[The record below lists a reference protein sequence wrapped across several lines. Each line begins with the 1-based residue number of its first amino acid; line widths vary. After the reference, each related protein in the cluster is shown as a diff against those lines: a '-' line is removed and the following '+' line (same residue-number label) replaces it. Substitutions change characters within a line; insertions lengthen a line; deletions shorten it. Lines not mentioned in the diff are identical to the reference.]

1 MALESIEQMGLFYHG
16 IVTAV
21 PGANQFTIPALAGLG
36 AGKLSDATAPYQAFV
51 LRQAGGAGAAPQ
63 GEIQDIT
70 GYVTGTGVFTT
81 NAFTVAVGIGDEVL
95 ILHPSLAGTIGV
107 LAAVGDPADLP
118 EYTITAIDS
127 LMSYLKAVHGAKI
140 VATGVADAGSDF
152 DSLVDA
158 ARLEA
163 NNYWDGL
170 TLLMLTGN
178 NAGITRP
185 ISEYMLGV
193 SIDVRP
199 AYPAAIAAGDV
210 YVILSDYHAS
220 IRSLFVMDFWSSP
233 QEEVQLTDVAAPGT
247 DVALPDVTIADLPA
261 GATIVRAIAMFK
273 FRMVENTNAG
283 ANALQG
289 NQYIQVRDDTP
300 GTWRDSILMIDD
312 MFTLAASTREGGDVI
327 IGAVDIA
334 VEVDGNDT
342 YNFQWAESLIDLAN
356 LQFNDCQVGLRIW
369 YSV

>member
-21 PGANQFTIPALAGLG
+21 PGVDQFTIPTLAGLG
-36 AGKLSDATAPYQAFV
+36 AGKFSDATAPYQAFV
-51 LRQAGGAGAAPQ
+51 LRDAGGAGAAPQ

-70 GYVTGTGVFTT
+70 AYATGTGVFTT
-81 NAFTVAVGIGDEVL
+81 NAFTVAVGIGDEIL

-107 LAAVGDPADLP
+107 LATVGDPADLP

-210 YVILSDYHAS
+210 YVILSDYHAT
-220 IRSLFVMDFWSSP
+220 IRALFVMDFWSDMM
-233 QEEVQLTDVAAPGT
+233 EEIAVTGAQSTI
-247 DVALPDVTIADLPA
+247 ALPTVTVADLPA
-261 GATIVRAIAMFK
+261 GAAIVRAIGMFK

-283 ANALQG
+283 ANKLDAAAPLPIQFDDSVATG
-289 NQYIQVRDDTP
+289 YITAIDFVDDAFSLGAT
-300 GTWRDSILMIDD
+300 
-312 MFTLAASTREGGDVI
+312 AREGGDVI
-327 IGAVDIA
+327 IGDNNIA
-334 VEVDGNDT
+334 AIVDGNDV
-342 YNFQWAESLIDLAN
+342 YSCRWLDAKADLAN
-356 LQFNDCQVGLRIW
+356 IQFNDCQIGLRIW